1 MEAGI
6 EERIEERMD
15 EGRRAWRRDE
25 DALRRKREYRG

>member
-15 EGRRAWRRDE
+15 ERSRRCFKKETRVHRI
-25 DALRRKREYRG
+25 G